1 MKLSVIVPT
10 HNRPQS
16 LGRTLAALSAQTI
29 DRDAFEVIVVDDG
42 STMENRTAGEAITAE
57 HGFTCIAQQQAGLAA
72 ARNAGAE
79 RATGRV
85 LYFLD
90 DDVVPQQDA
99 LDELLQWHERTDK
112 PVAVLGSLPFP
123 EEILRNPFIWYLD
136 HCCHYEPFRHPE
148 KYPGS
153 KPLPPMNGNSSI
165 ERETFF
171 ELGKY
176 DEQFRQYGAEDN
188 ELGIRVMEAGIE
200 ALYNER
206 VVGHHYHLKGFED
219 YCGDQE
225 KAGESIIRLYRKYPV
240 IKDHKNIDVMIA
252 PFSELPLR
260 KKIRRLIMRAT
271 LALPAVLWAPRCFI
285 QLFGHCYGMRRL
297 LAPAYL
303 WVSHYHYAVGMQR
316 GLKQT

>member
-42 STMENRTAGEAITAE
+42 STTENRAAGEAITAE
-57 HGFTCIAQQQAGLAA
+57 HGFTCIAQQQSGLAA

-90 DDVVPQQDA
+90 DDVVPQPDA
-99 LDELLQWHERTDK
+99 VDELLQWHERTDK

-123 EEILRNPFIWYLD
+123 EEIRRNPFIWYLD
-136 HCCHYEPFRHPE
+136 HCGHYEPFRHPE
-148 KYPGS
+148 KYPGG

-165 ERETFF
+165 DREAFF

-176 DEQFRQYGAEDN
+176 DEQFRQYG
-188 ELGIRVMEAGIE
+188 AGIE

-206 VVGHHYHLKGFED
+206 VVGHHYHLKGFGD
-219 YCGDQE
+219 YCRDQE
-225 KAGESIIRLYRKYPV
+225 KAGESIIRLYHKYPM
-240 IKDHKNIDVMIA
+240 IKGHKNIDVMIA

-260 KKIRRLIMRAT
+260 KKIRRLIMQAT
-271 LALPAVLWAPRCFI
+271 LALPAVLWVPRAFI

-303 WVSHYHYAVGMQR
+303 WVSHYHYAVGMRR
-316 GLKQT
+316 GLEQP